1 MAKKSESTLLL
12 KIKSTGE
19 EALEKAGSALAA
31 IGQVGAAA
39 FGILAG
45 AAAGA
50 IHAYKESEEVVNSL
64 NQTLIN
70 NGIYT
75 KSLSDEYQKMAAA
88 LQKKS
93 TYSDEDIM
101 KAQTQLQLYLGQTKI
116 TKELLQGTLDLAA
129 AKKMDLT
136 SAAEMVGKSI
146 GTETNILAR
155 HGVYLTQGADQ
166 TQKFAQMTDLLGR
179 KFGGQAQA
187 ATQGLG
193 ALDQMKIAMGD
204 ILEVAGQ
211 RLAPVVV
218 QLAQYITKMS
228 VAIQNNRQFVDG
240 FVASIRFMSEIGVVA
255 KNVIFGLA
263 EVISQRLG
271 AGFGAISQAME
282 GNFRQAWETIK
293 TINEDSSSIVS
304 ARYQTLKDELN
315 AIDASFSE
323 QKDLEHEEELEK
335 LRLTH
340 ESRAALDT
348 EARLAKEAARRE
360 AYEKELADI
369 EKSDVMKANKQLQF
383 LNNAIKHEEDI
394 TRKKQLEIEKRNL
407 LEDEYNKRHGI
418 NLSFRQQLE
427 KTMEDDRF
435 KRAEGGLNALAQL
448 QTSKNN
454 ELKSIGKAAA
464 IAQIGIDTARGAM
477 AAYAGTFA
485 ALAWIPVV
493 GPIIAGPA
501 AYAAAG
507 AVIAFGAEK
516 AAGVAAMAEGGIV
529 KATPGGIPA
538 IIGEGGRDE
547 AVIPLD
553 EGGASMMGNKIT
565 IVVNGGLLGDQSEAR
580 AFAIAVDRE
589 LLKLRQSNESVAF
602 DEGVI

>member
-1 MAKKSESTLLL
+1 MAKQSEATLLL